1 MNHSEFW
8 KVVDEAFGAAYGQ
21 ALTKSLALP
30 ELGHRTAVELL
41 DDGEAPQKV
50 WTAICHEM
58 DLDEETQYLHRR
70 QPKRT

>member
-1 MNHSEFW
+1 
-8 KVVDEAFGAAYGQ
+8 
-21 ALTKSLALP
+21 
-30 ELGHRTAVELL
+30 
-41 DDGEAPQKV
+41 V